1 MENKKTIRNVIIF
14 SVFALV
20 VGWIGVGIDKLL
32 PEQEEEE
39 TLGMAFWLITP
50 LLLVI
55 ILRSFFGDG
64 WKDAG
69 LKPNFKGN
77 LNWYGIAFLIFP
89 VVTLITV
96 LTGSLFGAIDSSSFY
111 ATGYFEIFIGL
122 FFINIL
128 KNIFEESVWR
138 GYLTAKLI
146 TLKLS
151 DWSIYLVVGLVWG
164 LWHAPYYLSFLP
176 EEDIYTVLPVDKLL
190 FAFIAVVN
198 ITVWSVMFTEIF
210 RITKSVWSA
219 VLLHASEDAV
229 VNHLVIDGY
238 ITFSPN
244 TEIWFS
250 PICGVFPT
258 ILFLII
264 GLWLRKQR
272 MITLTKTTLNE
283 NI

>member
-1 MENKKTIRNVIIF
+1 METKKTVRNVIIF
-14 SVFALV
+14 SVFALI
-20 VGWIGVGIDKLL
+20 VGWIGIGIDHLL

-55 ILRSFFGDG
+55 LLRTFFGDG

-77 LNWYGIAFLIFP
+77 LKWYGVAFLIFP
-89 VVTLITV
+89 LVTLITV
-96 LTGSLFGAIDSSSFY
+96 VVGSLFGSIDSSAFDAQS
-111 ATGYFEIFIGL
+111 YFEVFVGL

-128 KNIFEESVWR
+128 KNVFEESVWR

-146 TLKLS
+146 QLKLS
-151 DWSIYLVVGLVWG
+151 DWSIYLIVGLIWG
-164 LWHAPYYLSFLP
+164 LWHAPYYISFLP
-176 EEDIYTVLPVDKLL
+176 EESIYTVLPVDKVL
-190 FAFIAVVN
+190 FALIAVVN

-210 RITKSVWSA
+210 RLTKSVWAA

-238 ITFSPN
+238 ISFSPN

-250 PICGVFPT
+250 PICGVLPT
-258 ILFLII
+258 LLFLAI
-264 GLWLRKQR
+264 GIWLRKQR
-272 MITLTKTTLNE
+272 IKTN
-283 NI
+283 